1 MNSAGRSFGSSS
13 MVDWRTEL
21 MTGCWGVRGEC
32 LIDEP
37 LAPLTT
43 WRIGGRADLLVR
55 PLDIE
60 DVHTLFTFIR
70 HHGVPWQVLGG
81 GSNVL
86 VADKGVRGVVIQ
98 LTDMDYICQ
107 VGAGQLKVGAG
118 CRLNHLVTEVVRQGY
133 AGFEF
138 LAGIPGTVGGAVV
151 GNAGALSQQIGDC
164 VQSALVAE
172 VTAVER
178 WTWAEFGFGYR
189 SSALSE
195 KHALLEVVFKCESN
209 QPELLHQRLKHA
221 QKHRCQ
227 AQAVDGA
234 NAGSVFKNPPGRQAW
249 RLIDQCGL
257 RGKKVGEAQVA
268 QQHTNFIVNN
278 GAATAEDIIGLMIMV
293 QRTVEEQTGVV
304 LIPEVHVMGD
314 FTMADGS
321 DLTQQLCW
329 GERSDGQN

>member
-1 MNSAGRSFGSSS
+1 MAGGGATDWYVAKTMNGT
-13 MVDWRTEL
+13 VEDWCAEL
-21 MTGCWGVRGEC
+21 MQGCWGVRGEC

-43 WRIGGRADLLVR
+43 WRIGGCADLLVR

-60 DVHTLFTFIR
+60 DVQTLFAFIR
-70 HHGVPWQVLGG
+70 HHGLSWQILGG

-98 LTDMDYICQ
+98 LTDMDDISL

-118 CRLNHLVTEVVRQGY
+118 CRLNHLVTEAVRQGY
-133 AGFEF
+133 AGLEF

-172 VTAVER
+172 TTAVER
-178 WTWAEFGFGYR
+178 WTQVEFR
-189 SSALSE
+189 CSAIRE
-195 KHALLEVVFKCESN
+195 KYALLEVVFKCESTRS
-209 QPELLHQRLKHA
+209 ELLRQRLKHA
-221 QKHRCQ
+221 RKHRQQ
-227 AQAVDGA
+227 AQAVFGA
-234 NAGSVFKNPPGRQAW
+234 NAGSVFKNPPGQQAW
-249 RLIDQCGL
+249 KLIDQCGL
-257 RGKKVGEAQVA
+257 RGKRVGEAQVA
-268 QQHTNFIVNN
+268 QQHTNFIVNS
-278 GAATAEDIIGLMIMV
+278 GAATAEDIIGLMILV
-293 QRTVEEQTGVV
+293 QRTVVEQTGVM

-314 FTMADGS
+314 FTMVDGE

-329 GERSDGQN
+329 GETD